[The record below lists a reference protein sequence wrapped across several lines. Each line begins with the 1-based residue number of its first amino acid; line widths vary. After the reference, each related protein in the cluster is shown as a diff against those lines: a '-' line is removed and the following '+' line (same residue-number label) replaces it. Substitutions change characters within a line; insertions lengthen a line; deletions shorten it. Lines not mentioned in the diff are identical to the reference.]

1 MSRLMQTI
9 RICKN
14 SCRCCYPAGMR
25 IKSHQKRN
33 ISAVFLGLLTLLITI
48 QPAYAHTKL
57 VSASPVAGSTVEN
70 WPTQI
75 ILEFDEEL
83 QNLGPEKANFLVVN
97 NAVGD
102 QVSETDEVIDGNKL
116 IVTLSPNEVKGPV
129 LVFYHVVSTDGHP
142 VEGEYKFTYG
152 VDEVTAEGVT
162 DTEEKKFPMT
172 IYLASAVFIVSGL
185 FFSIYSYRR
194 RIQG

>member
-1 MSRLMQTI
+1 
-9 RICKN
+9 
-14 SCRCCYPAGMR
+14 MR
-25 IKSHQKRN
+25 IKSHQIRDTS
-33 ISAVFLGLLTLLITI
+33 IVFIGLLTILLTS

-57 VSASPVAGSTVEN
+57 LSASPAADSTVEN

-97 NAVGD
+97 NSVGD
-102 QVSETDEVIDGNKL
+102 QVSETDEIIDGNKL
-116 IVTLSPNEVKGPV
+116 LVSLSPNEIKGPV
-129 LVFYHVVSTDGHP
+129 LVYYRVVSTDGHP

-152 VDEVTAEGVT
+152 ADEVTAEGVT
-162 DTEEKKFPMT
+162 DIEEKKLPMT

-185 FFSIYSYRR
+185 FFGIYSYRR
-194 RIQG
+194 RNQS

>member
-1 MSRLMQTI
+1 VV
-9 RICKN
+9 
-14 SCRCCYPAGMR
+14 MR
-25 IKSHQKRN
+25 INSHEKRI
-33 ISAVFLGLLTLLITI
+33 ISAVFTGLITLILTI

-57 VSASPVAGSTVEN
+57 VSASPAAESTVEN

-97 NAVGD
+97 NSVGD
-102 QVSETDEVIDGNKL
+102 QVSETDEIIDGNKL
-116 IVTLSPNEVKGPV
+116 TVTLAPNEIKGPV
-129 LVFYHVVSTDGHP
+129 LVYYRVVSTDGHP

-152 VDEVTAEGVT
+152 VGEVTAEGVT
-162 DTEEKKFPMT
+162 DIEEKKFPIT
-172 IYLASAVFIVSGL
+172 VYLASAVFIISGL

-194 RIQG
+194 RNQG

>member
-1 MSRLMQTI
+1 
-9 RICKN
+9 
-14 SCRCCYPAGMR
+14 MR

-33 ISAVFLGLLTLLITI
+33 ISAVFLGLLTFLIII

-57 VSASPVAGSTVEN
+57 VSASPAAGSTAEN

-83 QNLGPEKANFLVVN
+83 QNLGSEKANFLVVN

-152 VDEVTAEGVT
+152 VDQVTAEGVT

-172 IYLASAVFIVSGL
+172 TYLASAVFIVSGL

>member
-33 ISAVFLGLLTLLITI
+33 ISAVFLGLLTLCITI
-48 QPAYAHTKL
+48 EPAYAHTKL
-57 VSASPVAGSTVEN
+57 VSASPVAGSTAEN

-194 RIQG
+194 RNQG

>member
-1 MSRLMQTI
+1 MQTI

-14 SCRCCYPAGMR
+14 SRGCCYPAGMR
-25 IKSHQKRN
+25 IKSHQIRDTS
-33 ISAVFLGLLTLLITI
+33 IVFIGLLTILLTS

-57 VSASPVAGSTVEN
+57 LSASPAADSTVEN

-97 NAVGD
+97 NSIGD
-102 QVSETDEVIDGNKL
+102 QVSETDEIIDGNKL
-116 IVTLSPNEVKGPV
+116 TVTLAPNEIKGPV
-129 LVFYHVVSTDGHP
+129 LVYYRVVSTDGHP

-152 VDEVTAEGVT
+152 VGETTAEGVT
-162 DTEEKKFPMT
+162 EGEEKKFPIT
-172 IYLASAVFIVSGL
+172 VYLASAVFIISGL

-194 RIQG
+194 RNQS

>member
-1 MSRLMQTI
+1 MPRLMQTI

-57 VSASPVAGSTVEN
+57 VSASPAAGSTVEN

-152 VDEVTAEGVT
+152 IDQVTAEGVT

-194 RIQG
+194 RNQG

>member
-1 MSRLMQTI
+1 MQTI

-14 SCRCCYPAGMR
+14 SRRCCYPAGMR
-25 IKSHQKRN
+25 INSHQKRN
-33 ISAVFLGLLTLLITI
+33 ISAVFIGLLTLFLTI
-48 QPAYAHTKL
+48 QPVYAHTKL
-57 VSASPVAGSTVEN
+57 VSTSPPANSVEEN

-97 NAVGD
+97 NSIGD
-102 QVSETDEVIDGNKL
+102 QVSETDEIIDGNKL
-116 IVTLSPNEVKGPV
+116 LVTLSPNEIKGPV
-129 LVFYHVVSTDGHP
+129 LVYYRVVSTDGHP

-152 VDEVTAEGVT
+152 ADEITAEGVT
-162 DTEEKKFPMT
+162 ESEEEEFPIS
-172 IYLASAVFIVSGL
+172 IYLASAVFIISGL

-194 RIQG
+194 RNQS

>member
-1 MSRLMQTI
+1 
-9 RICKN
+9 
-14 SCRCCYPAGMR
+14 MR
-25 IKSHQKRN
+25 IKSHQIRDTS
-33 ISAVFLGLLTLLITI
+33 IVFIGLLTILLTS

-57 VSASPVAGSTVEN
+57 LSASPAADSTVEN

-97 NAVGD
+97 NSVGD
-102 QVSETDEVIDGNKL
+102 QVSETDEVIDGNK
-116 IVTLSPNEVKGPV
+116 ITVTLSPNEIKGPV
-129 LVFYHVVSTDGHP
+129 LVYYRVVSTDGHP

-152 VDEVTAEGVT
+152 ADEVTAEGVT
-162 DTEEKKFPMT
+162 ESEEKKLPIT

-185 FFSIYSYRR
+185 FFGIYSYRR
-194 RIQG
+194 RNQS

>member
-57 VSASPVAGSTVEN
+57 VSASPAAGSTLEI

-152 VDEVTAEGVT
+152 VGEVTAEGVT

-194 RIQG
+194 RNQG

>member
-1 MSRLMQTI
+1 
-9 RICKN
+9 
-14 SCRCCYPAGMR
+14 MR
-25 IKSHQKRN
+25 INSQQKR
-33 ISAVFLGLLTLLITI
+33 IIAALFTGLLTFLLNT
-48 QPAYAHTKL
+48 QPVNAHTKL
-57 VSASPVAGSTVEN
+57 ISASPAAGSTAEN

-116 IVTLSPNEVKGPV
+116 IVTLSSNEVKGPV

-152 VDEVTAEGVT
+152 VDQVTAEGVT

-194 RIQG
+194 RNQS